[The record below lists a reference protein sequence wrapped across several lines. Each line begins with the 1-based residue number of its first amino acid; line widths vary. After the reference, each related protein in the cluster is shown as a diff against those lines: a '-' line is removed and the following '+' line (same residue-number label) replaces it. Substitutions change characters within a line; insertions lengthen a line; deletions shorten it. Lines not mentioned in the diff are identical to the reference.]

1 MKKTLLL
8 SAAAVALT
16 ATAALSS
23 HSASA
28 YQHYTNPI
36 LKQDGTQSLR
46 EVKQAAQLE
55 IRNLL
60 KTHNVTDR
68 TEYNGYYYF
77 YLRKALGGGNVKAA
91 IDELESKL
99 LERNNQ

>member
-1 MKKTLLL
+1 M
-8 SAAAVALT
+8 ALT

-60 KTHNVTDR
+60 KTHNVTDPA
-68 TEYNGYYYF
+68 EYKGYYYF
-77 YLRKALGGGNVKAA
+77 YLREARKASNEHGVKAV
-91 IDELESKL
+91 IDELASTL
-99 LERNNQ
+99 QQRNNQ